1 MKNIAEEIDMELEPE
16 PKHKEWV
23 LTILPL
29 WDGVGQTVCRLVRVA
44 CNSEV
49 RKLVEWFYGCAS
61 ATDLMPMRG
70 RYVDIDRCL

>member
-29 WDGVGQTVCRLVRVA
+29 WDDVGQTVCRLVHVVWTSWWA
-44 CNSEV
+44 S
-49 RKLVEWFYGCAS
+49 WFYE
-61 ATDLMPMRG
+61 
-70 RYVDIDRCL
+70 